1 MVQSHEWVWHRREV
15 STRVLEYMIGGI
27 IDMLQNLAQI
37 ISIPAILLTVYAV
50 LSLYMRITSKKEGK
64 IWRRLVP
71 LWALIIGTF
80 IAIFAF
86 TMFPEIM
93 PAPSLFTSILLGGI
107 AGLGATGLNQLMYQ
121 LFSAGEEEDAKAEEK
136 KDEDTEQKS

>member
-1 MVQSHEWVWHRREV
+1 MVQSHEWVCHRRDV

-37 ISIPAILLTVYAV
+37 ISIPAIFLTVYAV

>member
-1 MVQSHEWVWHRREV
+1 
-15 STRVLEYMIGGI
+15 
-27 IDMLQNLAQI
+27 MLQNLAQI

-50 LSLYMRITSKKEGK
+50 LSMYMRMTSKKEGK

-71 LWALIIGTF
+71 LWALLIGTF
-80 IAIFAF
+80 IAIFTF

>member
-1 MVQSHEWVWHRREV
+1 MVQSHEWVCHRRDV

-37 ISIPAILLTVYAV
+37 ISIPAIFLTVYAV

-121 LFSAGEEEDAKAEEK
+121 LFSAGEEEDAKAEGK